1 MSKKR
6 LELAKLIDHV
16 GDEVRKAHLQ
26 AETQQDAVMEFIECE
41 VEAVFEVEVE
51 ANGKVNLW
59 AAEIGTSAAQTIA
72 HRITLRYQS
81 LPTEE
86 GGAYQ
91 GNASTE

>member
-6 LELAKLIDHV
+6 LELAQLIDHV
-16 GDEVRKAHLQ
+16 GDEVRKAHKQ
-26 AETQQDAVMEFIECE
+26 AKSQNDAVMEFIECE

-59 AAEIGTSAAQTIA
+59 AAEIGTSGTQTTT
-72 HRITLRYQS
+72 HRITLKYQA
-81 LPTEE
+81 LATEDGE
-86 GGAYQ
+86 AFQ